1 MSGKVTIRRGVFE
14 TNSSSTH
21 SMQIVKSECTYDE
34 IINAIAKRIREN
46 LKKKE
51 EHNEYNHLDDF
62 IKIVDGKRMFVLEGL
77 DIFGSDYDYANYTT
91 AKISTDIAKI
101 QYLFTD
107 FVSVAKNS
115 KEYDTIAFN
124 TWDTLPKYIEKLKSF
139 KNFSDALMEYFNMHK
154 DVYGVIDGVV
164 IEDGYLPVYYFD
176 EDDSYI
182 FTEEDIYDFEKVRGK
197 LHYILSCGNDIIYRN
212 FDYHEANVIPTD
224 VY

>member
-21 SMQIVKSECTYDE
+21 SMQIVKSECTDDE

-51 EHNEYNHLDDF
+51 ERNEYNHLDDF

-124 TWDTLPKYIEKLKSF
+124 TWDTLSKHIEKLKSF
-139 KNFSDALMEYFNMHK
+139 KNFSDALMEHFNMHK
-154 DVYGVIDGVV
+154 DMYGVIDGVV

-197 LHYILSCGNDIIYRN
+197 FHYILSCGNDIIYRN

>member
-1 MSGKVTIRRGVFE
+1 MSGKITIRRGVFE

-21 SMQIVKSECTYDE
+21 SMQIVKSECTDDE

-51 EHNEYNHLDDF
+51 EYNRYKHLDEF
-62 IKIVDGKRMFVLEGL
+62 IRMVDGKRMFVLEGL
-77 DIFGSDYDYANYTT
+77 DIWGSDYDYTNYTT

-101 QYLFTD
+101 QYLFSD
-107 FVSVAKNS
+107 YVSAAKNS
-115 KEYDTIAFN
+115 KEYYTTPFH
-124 TWDTLPKYIEKLKSF
+124 TWGPVPKYIEKLKSF

-176 EDDSYI
+176 EDKSCI
-182 FTEEDIYDFEKVRGK
+182 FTEEDIDDLDKVKGK

-212 FDYHEANVIPTD
+212 FDYHEANHICTD